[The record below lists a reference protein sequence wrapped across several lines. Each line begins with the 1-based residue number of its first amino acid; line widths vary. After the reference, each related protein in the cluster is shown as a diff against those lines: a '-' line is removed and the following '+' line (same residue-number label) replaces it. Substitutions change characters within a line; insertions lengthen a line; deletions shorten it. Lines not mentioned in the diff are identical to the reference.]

1 MTFHQ
6 LKCPNCGA
14 TLNVDNGLDTFFCQ
28 YCGTK
33 LISDGQS
40 DMAIRAKADVIL
52 ADKAIERD
60 RQQHEYEERK
70 MHLEEKSRSSSFIK
84 MIIVF
89 IIMIL
94 FFIIIIKI

>member
-14 TLNVDNGLDTFFCQ
+14 TLSIENGLDTFFCT

-40 DMAIRAKADVIL
+40 DVAIRAKADIIL
-52 ADKAIERD
+52 ANKALEKE
-60 RQQHEYEERK
+60 RQQQEYEERK
-70 MHLEEKSRSSSFIK
+70 RKFELASEIK
-84 MIIVF
+84 VYLLVIGS
-89 IIMIL
+89 MIL
-94 FFIIIIKI
+94 LFYLFTHVL

>member
-40 DMAIRAKADVIL
+40 DVAIRAKADIIL
-52 ADKAIERD
+52 ADKALEKEKL
-60 RQQHEYEERK
+60 QQEYEERTRK
-70 MHLEEKSRSSSFIK
+70 LDLALEAKEFLLVIGG
-84 MIIVF
+84 IA
-89 IIMIL
+89 L
-94 FFIIIIKI
+94 FVYLFTHVI

>member
-14 TLNVDNGLDTFFCQ
+14 TLIVDNGLDTFFCQ

-40 DMAIRAKADVIL
+40 DVAIRAKADIIL
-52 ADKAIERD
+52 ADKALEKEKL
-60 RQQHEYEERK
+60 QQEYEERTRK
-70 MHLEEKSRSSSFIK
+70 LDLALEAKEFLLVIGG
-84 MIIVF
+84 IA
-89 IIMIL
+89 L
-94 FFIIIIKI
+94 FVYLFTHVI

>member
-14 TLNVDNGLDTFFCQ
+14 TLSIENGLDTFFCT

-40 DMAIRAKADVIL
+40 DVAIRAKADIIL
-52 ADKAIERD
+52 ANKALERE
-60 RQQHEYEERK
+60 RQHQEYEERK
-70 MHLEEKSRSSSFIK
+70 RKFEIASEIK
-84 MIIVF
+84 TYLIV
-89 IIMIL
+89 IASMIL
-94 FFIIIIKI
+94 MVYLFTHVL